1 MRQAS
6 RVSGVIQVMSAS
18 ALAVSQAPLKKV
30 GWNLCRVEDSPFQFQ
45 SIYSN
50 KLNLWRLVST
60 QIALNVNESMVKHT
74 C

>member
-18 ALAVSQAPLKKV
+18 WLAVSQAPLKKV
-30 GWNLCRVEDSPFQFQ
+30 GWDLCRVEDSPFQYQ

-50 KLNLWRLVST
+50 KLNL
-60 QIALNVNESMVKHT
+60 
-74 C
+74 